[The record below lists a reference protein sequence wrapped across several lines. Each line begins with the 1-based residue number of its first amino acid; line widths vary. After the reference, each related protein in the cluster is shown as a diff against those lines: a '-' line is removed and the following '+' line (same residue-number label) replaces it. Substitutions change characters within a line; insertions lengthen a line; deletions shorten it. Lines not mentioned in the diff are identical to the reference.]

1 MLQFIMS
8 DCKFHNLFML
18 FSYCYFI
25 NMLQIKLAMFYFNL
39 WLWFLITMS
48 ETKRRKTF
56 SVQEKLGILPQ
67 VGAERKHMLHRLPVY
82 ELQS

>member
-1 MLQFIMS
+1 MLQFITS
-8 DCKFHNLFML
+8 DYKFHNLFML
-18 FSYCYFI
+18 FSYCSFI

-56 SVQEKLGILPQ
+56 SVQEKLDILPQ

>member
-1 MLQFIMS
+1 M
-8 DCKFHNLFML
+8 
-18 FSYCYFI
+18 
-25 NMLQIKLAMFYFNL
+25 NMLQIKLALFYFSL

-56 SVQEKLGILPQ
+56 SVQEKMDILLQ

-82 ELQS
+82 ELQSQH

>member
-1 MLQFIMS
+1 M
-8 DCKFHNLFML
+8 
-18 FSYCYFI
+18 

-56 SVQEKLGILPQ
+56 SIQETMDILPQ
-67 VGAERKHMLHRLPVY
+67 VGAEMKHMLHRLPVY
-82 ELQS
+82 ELQSKH